1 MDYAMRCPCTHT
13 FELHDS
19 TLGCA
24 SCSCTRDRLSC
35 LDAVVALARWE
46 DAPRSVRANTS
57 PEESTAHNVYND
69 FVPGNWR
76 HNIPSKD
83 GI

>member
-24 SCSCTRDRLSC
+24 SCSCMRDRLSC
-35 LDAVVALARWE
+35 LEALVKLARWE
-46 DAPRSVRANTS
+46 HETRNVRATS
-57 PEESTAHNVYND
+57 APVTSSANNVYND

-76 HNIPSKD
+76 LNTPSKD
-83 GI
+83 GQ